1 VASESGVAADRRR
14 TLPDAASALRAKELA
29 STSAAQARQARA
41 RLRRRFWPVIQTA
54 IAAGVAWYLSHD
66 VLGHAQPFFAPIAAA
81 VSLGASSVQRS
92 RRAVQMVL
100 GVTLG
105 IGVGELAVGLL
116 GTGAVPIGA
125 VVLVA
130 MGVAVLAGGGFIG
143 SGMMFVNQSA
153 SSAILVIALHRSG
166 TGAERLVDAF
176 VGGGIALVT
185 AAVLFP
191 SDPLR
196 VLGDARH
203 QALEALA
210 GALENM
216 AARLDDPVP
225 ADVEWTLGVG
235 QDVHAHLAALAD
247 ARRTAREITRVA
259 PRRWRLRA
267 SVAAE
272 DHRAAHVDLLA
283 NAVLSLV
290 RAVAGGLDE
299 GEPLAP
305 ELSRAIWLLAS
316 SLHRLADHGDAEA
329 IEDARRAAEIAGTAC
344 ADTPRQAMITSLVD
358 AGANDVT
365 LVAGDESTS
374 VDALSSDDEG
384 R

>member
-1 VASESGVAADRRR
+1 MASESGVAADRRR

-92 RRAVQMVL
+92 RRAVQMIL

-143 SGMMFVNQSA
+143 TGMMFVNQSA

-191 SDPLR
+191 ADPLR
-196 VLGDARH
+196 VLDDARH
-203 QALEALA
+203 QTLEALA
-210 GALENM
+210 DSLEEL
-216 AARLDDPVP
+216 AARLDDPAP
-225 ADVEWTLGVG
+225 AEVEWTLGVG
-235 QDVHAHLAALAD
+235 HDVHQRLAALAD
-247 ARRTAREITRVA
+247 ARRTAREITRIA
-259 PRRWRLRA
+259 PRRWSLRA
-267 SVAAE
+267 SVATA
-272 DHRAAHVDLLA
+272 DHRAAHLDLLS
-283 NAVLSLV
+283 NAVLSIV
-290 RAVAGGLDE
+290 RAVAGGLDD

-316 SLHRLADHGDAEA
+316 SLHRLADHADEEA
-329 IEDARRAAEIAGTAC
+329 IEDARRAADIAGSVR
-344 ADTPRQAMITSLVD
+344 ADTSREAMISSLVR
-358 AGANDVT
+358 AGARDLM
-365 LVAGDESTS
+365 LVAGEESRAI
-374 VDALSSDDEG
+374 DPLSSADEG
-384 R
+384 I